1 METEFYRSPTEL
13 LPTFSLVLAVSLVG
27 ASTFHQI
34 NRLASVE
41 SPESHVLPACAHHAY
56 YEPAPLVAQPLEQVE
71 ALRHFAETL
80 LSKTEDNPQPV
91 VDLLNHHFWDLV

>member
-1 METEFYRSPTEL
+1 METEYYRSPTDL
-13 LPTFSLVLAVSLVG
+13 LPTFSLVLVASLVS
-27 ASTFHQI
+27 ASTLH
-34 NRLASVE
+34 RATKPPSASGYDLTIPPV
-41 SPESHVLPACAHHAY
+41 CAHYAY
-56 YEPAPLVAQPLEQVE
+56 YEPAALLPEPVEQVQ